1 MHFATYTRSPVPV
14 ESFKMLFDA
23 FIASPEETLL
33 RLERAVEVSCTSAMG
48 GVDDAVRALRA
59 ARDSAIRMYGSAA
72 RLTSKQLDRQREQ
85 AKQLCSGLEAVV
97 SLCAAAAVPSASTEE
112 TLAALCEARR
122 GLETVSRYVYDHAR
136 TFQLEVCGDVGAD
149 TFACLDLDAVDVF
162 GTHFKADVTDAAG
175 LAAMLPRGADRALVL
190 SARNSDGIGRSAFKL
205 LPDDVG
211 VTFVG
216 DATATWQC
224 HDTCDG
230 DVVIKYTVGWSA
242 GDVRMA
248 VNVLGI
254 NILTKRCV
262 RLSAPP

>member
-1 MHFATYTRSPVPV
+1 
-14 ESFKMLFDA
+14 MLFDA

-97 SLCAAAAVPSASTEE
+97 SLCAAAAVASASTEA

-175 LAAMLPRGADRALVL
+175 LAATLPPGVNRVLVL
-190 SARNSDGIGRSAFKL
+190 SARARNSDGSIRRSAFKL